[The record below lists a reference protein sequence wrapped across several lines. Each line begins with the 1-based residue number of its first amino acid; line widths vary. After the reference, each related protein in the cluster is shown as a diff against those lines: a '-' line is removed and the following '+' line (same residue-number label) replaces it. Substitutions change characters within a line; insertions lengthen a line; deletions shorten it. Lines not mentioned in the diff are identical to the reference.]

1 MKQSYYRDT
10 KGREGNQPVKVTL
23 TLIVTVLLHMIAK
36 KTETSQVFMNSK

>member
-36 KTETSQVFMNSK
+36 KQKLAKFS